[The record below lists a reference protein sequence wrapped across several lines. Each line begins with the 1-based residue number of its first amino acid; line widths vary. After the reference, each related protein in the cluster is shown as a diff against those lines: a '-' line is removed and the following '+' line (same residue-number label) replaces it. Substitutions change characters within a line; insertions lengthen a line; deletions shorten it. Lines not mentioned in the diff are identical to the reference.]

1 MFEKRVKRGQVT
13 IFIIIGVLVV
23 ALAVLI
29 FLYFPELVSKV
40 SPETKNPAGF
50 IQECIEEQIEDNTE
64 IILKQGGYLVVSSR
78 DGYLYKKEGDS
89 EARYVGYV
97 CYTADSYVPCIN
109 QEPFLREHFEKE
121 ILSSIEEDMEGC
133 FNNLVRSYEN
143 KGYDVN
149 LEERIPQVKILPN
162 VISTNFNRTLTLAKG
177 EESERYEN
185 FQVNLDSNLYG
196 MLGVA
201 ENIVS
206 WEINVGDSMIEAYMY
221 DNPYLRVEKHRKDD
235 GTKIYVI
242 TDINTEEDLRFAV
255 RSFAAPVGFTG
266 IDQL

>member
-1 MFEKRVKRGQVT
+1 MFRKEGKRGQVT
-13 IFIIIGVLVV
+13 IFIIIAVLVV
-23 ALAVLI
+23 ALVVLV
-29 FLYFPELVSKV
+29 FLYFPEIISKV
-40 SPETKNPAGF
+40 SSETKNPAGF
-50 IQECIEEQIEDNTE
+50 IQNCIEEQIEDNTE
-64 IILKQGGYLVVSSR
+64 IILKQGGYLVVNSR

-109 QEPFLREHFEKE
+109 QEPFLREHFEEE
-121 ILSSIEEDMEGC
+121 ILDSISEDMQGC
-133 FNNLVRSYEN
+133 FNNLVKSYEN

-149 LEERIPQVKILPN
+149 LEEGIPQVKIKPN
-162 VISTNFNRTLTLAKG
+162 VISTNFNRTLTLIKG

-185 FQVNLDSNLYG
+185 FQIDLNSNLYE
-196 MLGVA
+196 MLGIA

-221 DNPYLRVEKHRKDD
+221 DNPYIKVEKHRKDD
-235 GTKIYVI
+235 GTKIYVL
-242 TDINTEEDLRFAV
+242 TDKNTEEDLRFAV

-266 IDQL
+266 LDQI